1 MKILIIGMADSIH
14 LAKWLSQFS
23 DSNFLF
29 QIVSSSPHRKIHP
42 TLKELLRKPNFKMGW
57 FSRVLS
63 LFMWIVDRV
72 LSNFLRGL
80 TVAFAIRSFKP
91 DIVHVLEFQNAGYVF
106 LQSTR
111 FIGNLHTFKLV
122 LTPYGS
128 DIFWF
133 QNYPKHLRKIRR
145 LLSLADGISCECR
158 RDELLAIEH
167 GFKGILLP
175 RIPAFGSTELP
186 ELDPDRTK
194 RRFIAVKGY
203 QNKWGQA
210 ILALEAISSVAD
222 LLGDFTV
229 EIFSAEGKAV
239 RLARKLKKQTG
250 IQVKIH
256 KKHSLS
262 NQDVLDIFSRS
273 QVYIGLSKS
282 DGISAS
288 MIEAMAQGAIPIQ
301 SNSSC
306 CDEWLDN
313 EIGGYLVNYQD
324 VEKVATLILQIIS
337 DEEFQISAARHN
349 QNSLR
354 KKIAA
359 PLTTKA
365 ALDTYNLLN

>member
-14 LAKWLSQFS
+14 LAKWLSQYS

-29 QIVSSSPHRKIHP
+29 QIVSSSPHRRIHP
-42 TLKELLRKPNFKMGW
+42 TLRGLLRKPNFKMGR
-57 FSRVLS
+57 FSRALS
-63 LFMWIVDRV
+63 LFLWILDRV

-80 TVAFAIRSFKP
+80 IVAFTIRSFKP

-106 LQSTR
+106 LRSRR
-111 FIGNLHTFKLV
+111 FIGNASKFKLV

-133 QNYPKHLRKIRR
+133 QHYPKHLRKIRK
-145 LLSLADGISCECR
+145 LLSIADGISCECR

-194 RRFIAVKGY
+194 RRIIAVKGY

-210 ILALEAISSVAD
+210 TLALQAISSVAD
-222 LLGDFTV
+222 DLVGFNV

-239 RLARKLKKQTG
+239 RSARKLEKHTG

-256 KKHSLS
+256 KKHSMS
-262 NQDVLDIFSRS
+262 NQDVLELFSRS

-306 CDEWLDN
+306 CDEWLDD
-313 EIGGYLVNYQD
+313 EIGGFLVDYQD
-324 VEKVATLILQIIS
+324 VEKVANLILRIVS

-349 QNSLR
+349 QSLLR

-359 PLTTKA
+359 PLTKKA